1 VTKVLGTSFLIQA
14 NKNDKT
20 VKVVVKTGKVS
31 VFENTE
37 SNLDEHTNHKK
48 LEGLVLAESTSGIR
62 RNR

>member
-37 SNLDEHTNHKK
+37 SNLDEHTTTKN
-48 LEGLVLAESTSGIR
+48 
-62 RNR
+62 